1 MTPSTTKG
9 CPSPSPM
16 RCKEFK
22 VETSALQAQYGQ
34 HSGGAVNV
42 VTKSGANAFHG
53 DAFEFLRNGDFNARD
68 FFAASQDTLRRNQ
81 FGGTLGGRIVPNKLF
96 FFVGY
101 QQTIQKS
108 DASTGISFVPTPD
121 MLRGDFTAITSPAC
135 NGGKQITL
143 KAPFVNNLI
152 DPAQFSSV

>member
-42 VTKSGANAFHG
+42 VTRSGANTFHG

-68 FFAASQDTLRRNQ
+68 FFAPQRDTLRRNQ
-81 FGGTLGGRIVPNKLF
+81 FGGTFGGPIKKNKLF
-96 FFVGY
+96 FFLAY
-101 QQTIQKS
+101 QDTIQKS
-108 DASTGISFVPTPD
+108 DAS
-121 MLRGDFTAITSPAC
+121 
-135 NGGKQITL
+135 
-143 KAPFVNNLI
+143 
-152 DPAQFSSV
+152 